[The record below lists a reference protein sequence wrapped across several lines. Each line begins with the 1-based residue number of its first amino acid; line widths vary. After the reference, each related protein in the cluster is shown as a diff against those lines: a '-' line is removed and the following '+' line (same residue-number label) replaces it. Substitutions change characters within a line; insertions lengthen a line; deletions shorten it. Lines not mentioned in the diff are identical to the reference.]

1 MEVVSLGILRLV
13 SLVHQNEY
21 VHTSN
26 TMSFPTP
33 LIGILGGMGPQAGL
47 DMAEKII
54 AKTRA
59 ECDQDHLSFILFSLP
74 EIIPD
79 RTAFLLGKIDT
90 NPAQAIAEQFE
101 KMADMG
107 VTIAVM
113 ACNTAHAAP
122 IFDTALEILRAKEVD
137 LQILHLIDET
147 ITHIKR
153 RYPQV
158 RRVGLLAT
166 QGTYKTRLYDQALEA
181 AGLQLVIPEE
191 QVRVNDVHAAL
202 YGPSFGI
209 KTCDGP
215 VTVQAMD
222 RVRSAIDHV
231 TQLGAEAVIL
241 GCTELPLAV
250 KEERINGI
258 PILDP
263 AKIMAEKLVL
273 ETSPAKLIQ
282 ST

>member
-1 MEVVSLGILRLV
+1 MSL
-13 SLVHQNEY
+13 
-21 VHTSN
+21 
-26 TMSFPTP
+26 PAP

-47 DMAEKII
+47 DMAEKLI
-54 AKTRA
+54 AMTRA
-59 ECDQDHLSFILFSLP
+59 ECDQDHLPFILFSLP
-74 EIIPD
+74 ECISD
-79 RTAFLLGKIDT
+79 RTGFLLGKTDT
-90 NPAQAIAEQFE
+90 NPAQAIAEQLE

-113 ACNTAHAAP
+113 ACNTAYAGP
-122 IFDTALEILRAKEVD
+122 IFDTALEILRVKEVE

-147 ITHIKR
+147 ITHIKS

-166 QGTYKTRLYDQALEA
+166 QGAYKTRLYDQALET
-181 AGLQLVIPEE
+181 AGLQCVIPDE
-191 QVRVNDVHAAL
+191 QVRVNDIHAAL

-215 VTVQAMD
+215 VTMQAMD
-222 RVRSAIDHV
+222 RVHSAIEHV
-231 TQLGAEAVIL
+231 IQLGAEAVIL

-250 KEERINGI
+250 KEDRIDGI

-263 AKIMAEKLVL
+263 AKIMAEKLVM
-273 ETSPAKLIQ
+273 ETCVA
-282 ST
+282 STLKGRISEFTSC

>member
-1 MEVVSLGILRLV
+1 
-13 SLVHQNEY
+13 
-21 VHTSN
+21 
-26 TMSFPTP
+26 MSFPTP

-54 AKTRA
+54 AMTRA

-79 RTAFLLGKIDT
+79 RTAFLLGKTGI
-90 NPAQAIAEQFE
+90 NPAYAIAEQFE
-101 KMADMG
+101 KMAEIG

-113 ACNTAHAAP
+113 ACNTAHAGP
-122 IFDTALEILRAKEVD
+122 IFDTALEVLRTKNVE

-147 ITHIKR
+147 ITHIKS

-166 QGTYKTRLYDQALEA
+166 QGTYKTRLYDRALEA
-181 AGLQLVIPEE
+181 AGLQVVVPDE

-202 YGPSFGI
+202 YGPSIGI

-222 RVRSAIDHV
+222 RVHSAIDHV
-231 TQLGAEAVIL
+231 TGLGAEAVIL

-250 KEERINGI
+250 KEAGINGI

-273 ETSPAKLIQ
+273 ETSPEKLVQ

>member
-1 MEVVSLGILRLV
+1 MSL
-13 SLVHQNEY
+13 
-21 VHTSN
+21 
-26 TMSFPTP
+26 PTP

-47 DMAEKII
+47 DMAEKLI
-54 AKTRA
+54 AMTRA

-74 EIIPD
+74 ECISD
-79 RTAFLLGKIDT
+79 RTAFLLGKTDT
-90 NPAQAIAEQFE
+90 NPAHAIAEQFE
-101 KMADMG
+101 KMADIG

-113 ACNTAHAAP
+113 ACNTAHAGP
-122 IFDTALEILRAKEVD
+122 IFDTALELLRAKGMKLRV
-137 LQILHLIDET
+137 LHLINET
-147 ITHIKR
+147 ITYIKN
-153 RYPQV
+153 RYPQIG
-158 RRVGLLAT
+158 RVGLLAT
-166 QGTYKTRLYDQALEA
+166 QGTYKTRLYDQALET
-181 AGLQLVIPEE
+181 AGLQVVIPDE
-191 QVRVNDVHAAL
+191 QVRVNEIHAAL

-231 TQLGAEAVIL
+231 IQLGAEAVIL

-250 KEERINGI
+250 KEDRIDGI

-273 ETSPAKLIQ
+273 ETRPAKLNQ
-282 ST
+282 SS

>member
-1 MEVVSLGILRLV
+1 V
-13 SLVHQNEY
+13 
-21 VHTSN
+21 
-26 TMSFPTP
+26 
-33 LIGILGGMGPQAGL
+33 
-47 DMAEKII
+47 I
-54 AKTRA
+54 AT
-59 ECDQDHLSFILFSLP
+59 
-74 EIIPD
+74 
-79 RTAFLLGKIDT
+79 
-90 NPAQAIAEQFE
+90 QFE
-101 KMADMG
+101 KMAEMG

-113 ACNTAHAAP
+113 ACNTAYASP
-122 IFDTALEILRAKEVD
+122 IFDTALEMLRAKQVK

-147 ITHIKR
+147 INHIKS

-181 AGLQLVIPEE
+181 ADLEVVIPDE
-191 QVRVNDVHAAL
+191 QVRVNDIHAAL

-231 TQLGAEAVIL
+231 IQRGAEAVIL

-250 KEERINGI
+250 KEDQIDGI

-263 AKIMAEKLVL
+263 AKIMAEKLVM
-273 ETSPAKLIQ
+273 EISPAKLVQ
-282 ST
+282 SS

>member
-1 MEVVSLGILRLV
+1 MSL
-13 SLVHQNEY
+13 
-21 VHTSN
+21 
-26 TMSFPTP
+26 PAP

-47 DMAEKII
+47 DMAEKLI
-54 AKTRA
+54 AMTRT
-59 ECDQDHLSFILFSLP
+59 ECDQDHLPFILFSLP
-74 EIIPD
+74 ECISD
-79 RTAFLLGKIDT
+79 RTAFLLGETDN

-101 KMADMG
+101 KMADLG
-107 VTIAVM
+107 VTTAVM
-113 ACNTAHAAP
+113 ACNTAYAGP
-122 IFDTALEILRAKEVD
+122 IFDTALEILRAKEVK

-147 ITHIKR
+147 ITHIKN
-153 RYPQV
+153 RYPQA

-181 AGLQLVIPEE
+181 AGLQCVIPDE
-191 QVRVNDVHAAL
+191 QVRVNDIHAAL

-231 TQLGAEAVIL
+231 IRRGAEVVIL

-250 KEERINGI
+250 KEELIDGI

-263 AKIMAEKLVL
+263 AKIMAEKLVM
-273 ETSPAKLIQ
+273 EISPAKLVQ
-282 ST
+282 SS